1 MQWQYRTLLIEFQK
15 DGLLGDK
22 YIDDE
27 AAESLL
33 NRMGARGWELV
44 NVAMIQEGLLAF
56 CKRPQDEAHTS
67 GTSVSIRQQPVLDT
81 SSVDEQS
88 VKTAEPV
95 SAALLQQEER
105 EHIRNLEMKR
115 RKTMAEHNR
124 DSVGGIKIS

>member
-27 AAESLL
+27 AVEELL
-33 NRMGARGWELV
+33 NKQGKNGWELV

-56 CKRPQDEAHTS
+56 CKRPVAEENVRH
-67 GTSVSIRQQPVLDT
+67 VT
-81 SSVDEQS
+81 SSPVEYAPDPRVSGDREPD
-88 VKTAEPV
+88 PV

-105 EHIRNLEMKR
+105 DHIRQLEMKR
-115 RKTMAEHNR
+115 RQTMSSLEN
-124 DSVGGIKIS
+124 DEIGGIKIS

>member
-27 AAESLL
+27 AVENLL
-33 NRMGARGWELV
+33 NKQGASGWELV

-56 CKRPQDEAHTS
+56 CKRPALSEK
-67 GTSVSIRQQPVLDT
+67 RRRPVAVNSEPVPARRELPIQE
-81 SSVDEQS
+81 SEPS
-88 VKTAEPV
+88 EPV

-105 EHIRNLEMKR
+105 ELIQQLEMKR
-115 RKTMAEHNR
+115 RKTMSALES
-124 DSVGGIKIS
+124 DAIGGIKIS